1 MDYFTQQNFTP
12 RKILNFSNYFNRDKN
27 VCALK
32 SQIANGQ
39 ISSLVIS
46 GNSGSGVTHLLN
58 AICNEL
64 VNQNKKVMYI
74 TSQWMMYLT
83 KKLKTESDKEKI
95 INHFKSFDAI
105 AIDNIQ
111 FLYRKTKRHTKFIFD
126 AIRHFVSSSKLVLLG
141 CSDPNKDVSKSNKMM
156 DDILLKR
163 IDLCELSSHDVFQV
177 MKSLCVRED
186 NIPDQLIYDISGYNG
201 TIQQQINC
209 LISIRFKSK
218 VQNIK
223 LNALSLGEIDVLFEI
238 SKYFP
243 KQQFR
248 RCFIQTELGFGV
260 KLENKKVI
268 ILI

>member
-223 LNALSLGEIDVLFEI
+223 LNALSLGEIDALFEI

-248 RCFIQTELGFGV
+248 RCFIQTEFGFGV

>member
-1 MDYFTQQNFTP
+1 MDFFYEQNFTP
-12 RKILNFSNYFNRDKN
+12 RKIYNFGNYFNCDAN
-27 VCALK
+27 ISALK
-32 SQIANGQ
+32 SQITGGQ
-39 ISSLVIS
+39 ISSMVIS
-46 GNSGSGVTHLLN
+46 GISGSGVTHLLN

-64 VNQNKKVMYI
+64 ADQNKKVMYI
-74 TSQWMMYLT
+74 TSRWMMYLT
-83 KKLKTESDKEKI
+83 KKLKTESDKLKI

-111 FLYRKTKRHTKFIFD
+111 FLYRKAKRHTNFIFD

-223 LNALSLGEIDVLFEI
+223 LNALSLGEIDALFEI